1 MENNTTDAII
11 VNPALSQ
18 HPPPN
23 QTAAQFSKEKTWLAT
38 SVILIAMIIAIVVGN
53 VLVLVTTWL
62 DKRLHQPN
70 KYFVACLA
78 VADLLV
84 GVFSVPIRLHLHLNE
99 TTLAPIYLC
108 RFWTWMDISCE
119 VASIATL
126 TIISID
132 RYFKISHPFE
142 YRSRMSTSRSVFII
156 STIWLI
162 SGVHATLGLF
172 PYGDSHGVV
181 ALVGR
186 GCIIDN
192 KIYLT
197 VTSAIFFFIPLLI
210 MLVMYC
216 LVFTVAH
223 AQQKRNRK
231 GKLGR
236 TMSSRRRKSVNKE
249 FYQELKTVRMLLL
262 VVGAFTICWMPFFV
276 LFFLVTYSPEYLPTS
291 RYFQQ
296 ILGTICIVILPSLNS
311 LCNPVIYA
319 CFDREYSSAF
329 KRLFKMVL
337 SCKMS
342 SGRERYSSATQSLS
356 PNTRS
361 NVETQI
367 IFTPAAGCSMLD

>member
-1 MENNTTDAII
+1 MENNTTVAI
-11 VNPALSQ
+11 NTSSSQ
-18 HPPPN
+18 HLLPN

-38 SVILIAMIIAIVVGN
+38 TVVLIMMIIAIVVGN

-78 VADLLV
+78 VADLFV
-84 GVFSVPIRLHLHLNE
+84 GIFSVPIRLHLHLNPAI
-99 TTLAPIYLC
+99 LAPIYLC
-108 RFWTWMDISCE
+108 RFWTWMDICCE
-119 VASIATL
+119 VASIVTL

-132 RYFKISHPFE
+132 RYFKISRPFE
-142 YRSRMSTSRSVFII
+142 YRSRMSTSRSVFAI

-172 PYGDSHGVV
+172 SYGDSHGVV
-181 ALVGR
+181 SFAGR

-192 KIYLT
+192 KIYMT
-197 VTSAIFFFIPLLI
+197 VTGAIFFFIPLLI
-210 MLVMYC
+210 MLVMYS
-216 LVFTVAH
+216 LVFHVAH

-236 TMSSRRRKSVNKE
+236 TMSSLRKKPVNKE

-276 LFFLVTYSPEYLPTS
+276 LFFLITYGQEYLPTS
-291 RYFQQ
+291 GHFNL
-296 ILGTICIVILPSLNS
+296 ILRTICIIILPSLNS

-329 KRLFKMVL
+329 KKLFQMML

-342 SGRERYSSATQSLS
+342 PRKERYSSTTQSFNR
-356 PNTRS
+356 NTRS
-361 NVETQI
+361 TAETQI
-367 IFTPAAGCSMLD
+367 IFTPTAGCSMLD